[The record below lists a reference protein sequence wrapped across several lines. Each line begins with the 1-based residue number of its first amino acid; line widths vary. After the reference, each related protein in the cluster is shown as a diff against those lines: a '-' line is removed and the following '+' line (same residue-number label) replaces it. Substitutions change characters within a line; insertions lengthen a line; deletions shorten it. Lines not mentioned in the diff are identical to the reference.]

1 VSPDELAQQ
10 DEDDLQ
16 WVAST
21 AQGRRFLA
29 RMIYR
34 WGHLEEQSEKGE
46 ERSTSFNEG
55 QRSIAIHL
63 KSALDK
69 ASPRNHDLM
78 VLERMDELRAH
89 RVQPPAD
96 SSG

>member
-1 VSPDELAQQ
+1 VTGDELATQ

-21 AQGRRFLA
+21 PQGRRFLA

-55 QRSIAIHL
+55 QRCLAIHL

-78 VLERMDELRAH
+78 VLEHIEERRAH
-89 RVQPPAD
+89 RVQAPAD
-96 SSG
+96 SSA